1 MNSLIVSSVLKRIY
15 TSFDMSTFSN
25 RLRLQKVIYFIQE
38 SGINLGYSFS
48 WYLYGPYCPDLTKDA
63 YQIGNFS
70 EVKEIVFE
78 NEETEKLFKDF
89 EKKILIHKNDD
100 FWLEIASS
108 IHLLKKVYHPS
119 KTKEKIIEEVIDK
132 KSISRDK
139 YNEISKIWDE
149 MQNEGLI

>member
-1 MNSLIVSSVLKRIY
+1 MVSSILKRIY

-38 SGINLGYSFS
+38 MGINLGYSFS

-63 YQIGNFS
+63 YQIDNFS
-70 EVKEIVFE
+70 GVKGIIFEDEGTEKSFKNFE
-78 NEETEKLFKDF
+78 N
-89 EKKILIHKNDD
+89 KILIHKEND

-119 KTKEKIIEEVIDK
+119 KSKEQIIEEIIDK

-139 YNEISKIWDE
+139 YDEISNIWDE
-149 MQNEGLI
+149 MKKDGLI

>member
-108 IHLLKKVYHPS
+108 IH
-119 KTKEKIIEEVIDK
+119 
-132 KSISRDK
+132 
-139 YNEISKIWDE
+139 
-149 MQNEGLI
+149 